1 MSLHFMNSYVH
12 YRINTLVMIPIRT
25 RCERS
30 AGERGTGAERLRCFP
45 HPVLAGRWA
54 EEWLV
59 HVKTTDRRWMRL
71 KESSSSVTDWH
82 AEENERIRQALVS
95 QWSPSPRNTGNMKSS
110 RSTADHMIFWVPT
123 LVKSNLTLQHN
134 PYALREKRKRS
145 RWNHASF
152 SQIKQWGYKAE
163 RFNKSLFC
171 TPKIQEE

>member
-1 MSLHFMNSYVH
+1 MNNKWHVQPGGVMSLHFMNSYVH

-95 QWSPSPRNTGNMKSS
+95 QWSPSPRNTGNMKPS
-110 RSTADHMIFWVPT
+110 RSNNCRSHDFLSTYSSQEQSYPST
-123 LVKSNLTLQHN
+123 QS
-134 PYALREKRKRS
+134 LRSTRKKKKVRVES
-145 RWNHASF
+145 RVV
-152 SQIKQWGYKAE
+152 QP
-163 RFNKSLFC
+163 NK
-171 TPKIQEE
+171 TVRI